1 MTAHSE
7 TLSRTGSPS
16 VARWL
21 ASLPMLVILVLTLMA
36 SVGETL
42 HSRLLEVGSATWPDY
57 FQLRVI
63 DHLGQPRCEQRPDL
77 EQAVEAAV
85 QARRAEQA
93 ADPFADVLG
102 GQIDRDAIHA
112 SLQRQAEACRREW
125 SEWQRLRALNTPA
138 VTAFATMEAGLSQ
151 AVVLVTGNRRVLL
164 GLMLLFC
171 AAAATLRRQHIS
183 LRPVESQQDDRIATI
198 AQLVAN
204 ALLTLSAGLYRQQEL
219 AQAAAGMPLAHL
231 FMHDI
236 WVIGFGLL
244 TVISAYQLSRPRT
257 DLNASGSWP
266 RALLSVPLYSV
277 MCLSAALQFMAHGF
291 YHGIAVYLNMLAELS
306 ALFLSLGLYVWVGM
320 LLARSHLPRKV
331 FDVIRPWQLP
341 PKWLGVVVLL
351 LTALP
356 TAYSGASGIFILA
369 AGMTLY
375 RELRRAGTSEQ
386 LALATTAISGSMGT
400 MLRPCLLVV
409 IVATLNSSV
418 TTDELFSAGARVLLL
433 TALMYTLF
441 VLLLGGRSSLKIA
454 SPRQAVPGMLRA
466 LVLLLPYIAVFVAVV
481 MAWELLLGRG
491 LDEFSA
497 PAILP
502 LVMLLVLALERW
514 LLKEADPEQGEPGTP
529 LHQPP
534 PVGFRQAV
542 LRATDDSTA
551 LIGALLMLMAL
562 SVSVGGL
569 IERSGLLEL
578 FPDSLGSV
586 WLTLALLM
594 AMLVVIGMIMDPYG
608 AVLLVNATLA
618 PIALN
623 NGVEPLHFWVMTVLA
638 FEMGYLTPPV
648 ALNHLLT
655 RQVVGVP
662 VAWESLHGTF
672 WQRNFRF
679 ILPVLVMGSALL
691 IVTFLPQLSDT
702 ARSLLL
708 ATASQTVSG

>member
-1 MTAHSE
+1 MVAQSE
-7 TLSRTGSPS
+7 PLSRGGSLIL
-16 VARWL
+16 ARWL
-21 ASLPMLVILVLTLMA
+21 SGLPMLVILLLTLLA

-42 HSRLLEVGSATWPDY
+42 HSRLLEIGGATWPDY
-57 FQLRVI
+57 FNLRVI
-63 DHLGQPRCEQRPDL
+63 DYVDQPSCEQHPDL
-77 EQAVEAAV
+77 DRATERAVRAKQAELAN
-85 QARRAEQA
+85 
-93 ADPFADVLG
+93 DPFADVFG
-102 GQIDRDAIHA
+102 GQIDRDAIRE
-112 SLQRQAEACRREW
+112 SLATKADACRHDW
-125 SEWQRLRALNTPA
+125 ASWHRLQDLGTPA
-138 VTAFATMEAGLSQ
+138 VRAFAVLETGLSQ

-171 AAAATLRRQHIS
+171 AAAATLRRQHIA
-183 LRPVESQQDDRIATI
+183 LRPVESRRDDRLATV

-204 ALLTLSAGLYRQQEL
+204 SLLLLSAWLYREQEL
-219 AQAAAGMPLAHL
+219 AQAAAGMPIAHL

-236 WVIGFGLL
+236 WVAGFGVL
-244 TVISAYQLSRPRT
+244 TVISLWQLGLPRT
-257 DLNASGSWP
+257 DLPTAGSWP
-266 RALLSVPLYSV
+266 RALLSIPLYSF
-277 MCLSAALQFMAHGF
+277 MCLSSALQFALHGF
-291 YHGIAVYLNMLAELS
+291 YHGIAVYLNMMAELS

-320 LLARSHLPRKV
+320 LLARTQLPRKV
-331 FDVIRPWQLP
+331 FELVRPWQLP

-409 IVATLNSSV
+409 IVATLNNSV
-418 TTDELFSAGARVLLL
+418 TTDELFRAGARILLL
-433 TALMYTLF
+433 TASVYTLY
-441 VLLLGGRSSLKIA
+441 VLVLGGRSSLRIA
-454 SPRQAVPGMLRA
+454 PLSQAIPGTLKA
-466 LVLLLPYIAVFVAVV
+466 LVPLLPYVLVFAGVV
-481 MAWELLLGRG
+481 LAWELGLGRG

-502 LVMLLVLALERW
+502 LVMLLVLAMER
-514 LLKEADPEQGEPGTP
+514 LILREPDPDSGEERPEIVAAAPTS
-529 LHQPP
+529 
-534 PVGFRQAV
+534 FRQAV

-569 IERSGLLEL
+569 IERSGLLAL
-578 FPDSLGSV
+578 FPETLGSV

-594 AMLVVIGMIMDPYG
+594 GMLVIIGMIMDPYG

-623 NGVEPLHFWVMTVLA
+623 NGIDPLHFWVMTVLA

-655 RQVVGVP
+655 RQVVGMP
-662 VAWESLHGTF
+662 TEWESLHGSF

-679 ILPVLVMGSALL
+679 ILPVLVMGTTLL
-691 IVTFLPQLSDT
+691 MVTFVPALWDWGRQ
-702 ARSLLL
+702 LLL
-708 ATASQTVSG
+708 G

>member
-1 MTAHSE
+1 MASQSD
-7 TLSRTGSPS
+7 TLSRPGALSL
-16 VARWL
+16 ARWM
-21 ASLPMLVILVLTLMA
+21 SGLPMLAILLLTLLA

-42 HSRLLEVGSATWPDY
+42 HSRLLEIGGATWPDY
-57 FQLRVI
+57 FHLRVI
-63 DHLGQPRCEQRPDL
+63 DHLDAPTCEPQPDL
-77 EQAVEAAV
+77 ERAVEQAVRV
-85 QARRAEQA
+85 KQAELAN
-93 ADPFADVLG
+93 DPFADVFG
-102 GQIDRDAIHA
+102 GQLDRSAIRD
-112 SLQRQAEACRREW
+112 SLQSKAEACRREW
-125 SEWQRLRALNTPA
+125 ANWHRLQALDTPA
-138 VTAFATMEAGLSQ
+138 VGAFAAMEAGLSQ

-171 AAAATLRRQHIS
+171 AAAATLRRQHIA
-183 LRPVESQQDDRIATI
+183 LRPVESQRDDRVATV
-198 AQLVAN
+198 AQLIAN
-204 ALLTLSAGLYRQQEL
+204 ALLTLSAWLYRQQEL

-231 FMHDI
+231 FMHDV

-244 TVISAYQLSRPRT
+244 TVISGYQLTRPRT
-257 DLNASGSWP
+257 DLPASGSWS
-266 RALLSVPLYSV
+266 RALLSVPLYSF
-277 MCLSAALQFMAHGF
+277 MCLSAALQFAYHGF
-291 YHGIAVYLNMLAELS
+291 YHGIAVYLNMMAELS

-409 IVATLNSSV
+409 IVATLNNSV

-433 TALMYTLF
+433 TALVYTLF
-441 VLLLGGRSSLKIA
+441 VLLLGGRSTLRIA
-454 SPRQAVPGMLRA
+454 SPARAIPGMLRA
-466 LVLLLPYIAVFVAVV
+466 LGPLLPYVAVFAAVIL
-481 MAWELLLGRG
+481 AWELLLGRG

-502 LVMLLVLALERW
+502 LVMLSILAMER
-514 LLKEADPEQGEPGTP
+514 LLLNEPDPEHNDPHSPDQ
-529 LHQPP
+529 QPA
-534 PVGFRQAV
+534 PVGYRQAV

-594 AMLVVIGMIMDPYG
+594 GMLVVIGMIMDPYG

-623 NGVEPLHFWVMTVLA
+623 NGIEPLHFWVMTVLA

-662 VAWESLHGTF
+662 EAWESLHGSF

-691 IVTFLPQLSDT
+691 IVTFTPLLSET
-702 ARSLLL
+702 GHSLLL
-708 ATASQTVSG
+708 ATGWP

>member
-1 MTAHSE
+1 MTSQSE
-7 TLSRTGSPS
+7 TLSRAGTLTLT
-16 VARWL
+16 RWVS
-21 ASLPMLVILVLTLMA
+21 SLPMLAILVLTLLA

-42 HSRLLEVGSATWPDY
+42 HSRLLEIGGATWPDY

-63 DHLGQPRCEQRPDL
+63 DYQDQPNCEQQPDL
-77 EQAVEAAV
+77 DRAVEQAVR
-85 QARRAEQA
+85 ARQVELE
-93 ADPFADVLG
+93 ADPFADVFG
-102 GQIDRDAIHA
+102 GQIDRKAIRE
-112 SLQRQAEACRREW
+112 SLHSQSVACRGEW
-125 SEWQRLRALNTPA
+125 ANWQRLQALDTPA
-138 VTAFATMEAGLSQ
+138 VRAFATMEAGLSQ

-183 LRPVESQQDDRIATI
+183 LRPVESRRDDRAATV

-231 FMHDI
+231 FMHDV

-244 TVISAYQLSRPRT
+244 TVISAFQLTRSRT
-257 DLNASGSWP
+257 DLPNTGSWP
-266 RALLSVPLYSV
+266 RALLSVPLYSF
-277 MCLSAALQFMAHGF
+277 MCLSAALQFAYHGF
-291 YHGIAVYLNMLAELS
+291 YHGIAVYLNMMAELS

-409 IVATLNSSV
+409 IVATLNNSV

-433 TALMYTLF
+433 TALMYTLY
-441 VLLLGGRSSLKIA
+441 VLILGGRSSLKIA
-454 SPRQAVPGMLRA
+454 SPTQAIPGMLRA
-466 LVLLLPYIAVFVAVV
+466 LVPLIPYVAVFVAVV
-481 MAWELLLGRG
+481 MAWNVLLGRG

-502 LVMLLVLALERW
+502 LVMLVILAMERLV
-514 LLKEADPEQGEPGTP
+514 LKEADPDLGEPEAEAGRP
-529 LHQPP
+529 V
-534 PVGFRQAV
+534 PVGYRQAV

-594 AMLVVIGMIMDPYG
+594 AMLVLIGMIMDPYG

-623 NGVEPLHFWVMTVLA
+623 NGIEPLHFWVMTVLA

-655 RQVVGVP
+655 RQVVGMP
-662 VAWESLHGTF
+662 SAWESLHGSF

-691 IVTFLPQLSDT
+691 IVTFMPVVSET
-702 ARSLLL
+702 CHNLLL
-708 ATASQTVSG
+708 AVSVG

>member
-1 MTAHSE
+1 MTSLEQSLARPGVLGVS
-7 TLSRTGSPS
+7 
-16 VARWL
+16 RWL
-21 ASLPMLVILVLTLMA
+21 SGLPMLVILVLTLLA

-42 HSRLLEVGSATWPDY
+42 HSRLLEIGGATWPDY
-57 FQLRVI
+57 FNLRII
-63 DHLGQPRCEQRPDL
+63 DQVGEPACNPERNL
-77 EQAVEAAV
+77 EQAVERAVAARH
-85 QARRAEQA
+85 QELAD
-93 ADPFADVLG
+93 DPFADVFG
-102 GQIDRDAIHA
+102 GQVDRGAIRE
-112 SLQRQAEACRREW
+112 SLVTKAEAC
-125 SEWQRLRALNTPA
+125 QRDWASWHRLQALDTPA
-138 VTAFATMEAGLSQ
+138 VRVFATLEAGLSQ

-171 AAAATLRRQHIS
+171 AAAATLRRQHIA
-183 LRPVESQQDDRIATI
+183 LRPVESQRDDRVATV

-204 ALLTLSAGLYRQQEL
+204 SLLLGSAWLYRDQEL
-219 AQAAAGMPLAHL
+219 AQAAAGMPIAHL
-231 FMHDI
+231 FMHDV
-236 WVIGFGLL
+236 WVVGFGVL
-244 TVISAYQLSRPRT
+244 TLISLWQLGRPRT
-257 DLNASGSWP
+257 DLPAHGGWG
-266 RALLSVPLYSV
+266 RALLSVPLYSI
-277 MCLSAALQFMAHGF
+277 MCLSAALQFAGHGF
-291 YHGIAVYLNMLAELS
+291 YHGIAVYLNMMAELS

-320 LLARSHLPRKV
+320 LLARTHLPRKV
-331 FDVIRPWQLP
+331 FDLVRPWQLP

-409 IVATLNSSV
+409 IVATLNNTV

-433 TALMYTLF
+433 TALMYALYVLF
-441 VLLLGGRSSLKIA
+441 LGGRSSLRIA
-454 SPRQAVPGMLRA
+454 PLSQAIPGTLRA
-466 LVLLLPYIAVFVAVV
+466 LVPLLPYVAAFAAVV
-481 MAWELLLGRG
+481 LAWEWLLGRG

-502 LVMLLVLALERW
+502 LVMLLIVAMERW
-514 LLKEADPEQGEPGTP
+514 WLKAPDPESADAAPDTVPPAETP
-529 LHQPP
+529 PTP

-569 IERSGLLEL
+569 VERSGLLAL
-578 FPDSLGSV
+578 FPETLGSV
-586 WLTLALLM
+586 WLTLGLLM
-594 AMLVVIGMIMDPYG
+594 AMLVLIGMIMDPYG

-618 PIALN
+618 PIALD
-623 NGVEPLHFWVMTVLA
+623 NGIHPLHFWVMTVLA

-655 RQVVGVP
+655 RQVVGMP
-662 VAWESLHGTF
+662 TAWESLHGSF
-672 WQRNFRF
+672 WQRNFRY
-679 ILPVLVMGSALL
+679 ILPVLVMGTTLL
-691 IVTFLPQLSDT
+691 LVTFGPAAWPAFGDLV
-702 ARSLLL
+702 L
-708 ATASQTVSG
+708 ALG